1 LNEGQAL
8 DTSLFPSS
16 LDKKSVDFLITWG
29 KLQIEIEI
37 ARDSLALH
45 RRTVHESDSYGGRN
59 KVFF

>member
-16 LDKKSVDFLITWG
+16 LDKKSIDFLITWG

-45 RRTVHESDSYGGRN
+45 GRN
-59 KVFF
+59 IHQSVSFEG